1 MFYIFTVRMTARIIL
16 TIKFLLIWVYTF
28 ALSPTAKMVILTTGR
43 QPPEAVFWF
52 FIGMM
57 WLPEIVICFSYGF
70 REWIRQGIENADGK
84 LNSKDVKDL
93 LVHYASLTSMKLF
106 VLESLLMM
114 FYDVTIPFQ
123 YYVIPFFGSVG
134 LSGFAIFK
142 NLYKEK
148 I

>member
-1 MFYIFTVRMTARIIL
+1 MTAKIIL
-16 TIKFLLIWVYTF
+16 TIKFLLIWVYTY
-28 ALSPTAKMVILTTGR
+28 AVSPLAKMTILATGR

-57 WLPEIVICFSYGF
+57 WLPELVIIFSSGF
-70 REWIRQGIENADGK
+70 REWIREGIENADGK

-123 YYVIPFFGSVG
+123 YYVIPFLGSVG
-134 LSGFAIFK
+134 LSGFTIFK
-142 NLYKEK
+142 NLYKDK
-148 I
+148 L